1 MSKSLNRVKAAMT
14 ALGLPDT
21 ILETGLAK
29 TAQMAADQVGCHVD
43 QIGKSIIFQGA
54 STGDIYLFLTAG
66 GNSVDSDKAARVAG
80 ESMIKAD
87 ATAIRAKTG
96 FAIGGVSPLGHL
108 TPSIPF
114 MDPRLLEFENIWV
127 AAGTPNHVLSVNPD
141 QLSKIISAHVIHFT
155 Q

>member
-54 STGDIYLFLTAG
+54 STGNIYLFLTAG
-66 GNSVDSDKAARVAG
+66 GNSVLCHRGRVA
-80 ESMIKAD
+80 
-87 ATAIRAKTG
+87 
-96 FAIGGVSPLGHL
+96 LG
-108 TPSIPF
+108 SS
-114 MDPRLLEFENIWV
+114 DP
-127 AAGTPNHVLSVNPD
+127 
-141 QLSKIISAHVIHFT
+141 
-155 Q
+155 

>member
-29 TAQMAADQVGCHVD
+29 TAQMAADEVGCHVD

-54 STGDIYLFLTAG
+54 STGEIYLFLTAG

-87 ATAIRAKTG
+87 ATPFGQKQA
-96 FAIGGVSPLGHL
+96 L
-108 TPSIPF
+108 PSGACRP
-114 MDPRLLEFENIWV
+114 WV
-127 AAGTPNHVLSVNPD
+127 
-141 QLSKIISAHVIHFT
+141 I
-155 Q
+155 